1 MQCLFFH
8 RPAEPSVIK
17 MSSEVIVSVT
27 NIHMNLHYELNQNIE
42 LTPSK
47 YRDHAL
53 GQKNLDQ
60 VTFELTLFNCV
71 HMFLLYK
78 SQIGIKKRLQ
88 QSFTVPEPELFIV
101 EESQP

>member
-1 MQCLFFH
+1 MTNFH
-8 RPAEPSVIK
+8 K
-17 MSSEVIVSVT
+17 
-27 NIHMNLHYELNQNIE
+27 NLHYELNQNIE

-78 SQIGIKKRLQ
+78 SQIGIKKRLH

>member
-1 MQCLFFH
+1 MQCLYFLH
-8 RPAEPSVIK
+8 CSAEPSVIK

-71 HMFLLYK
+71 QCSYSISHRLGSKSDFIKVLQFQSQNSLL
-78 SQIGIKKRLQ
+78 
-88 QSFTVPEPELFIV
+88 
-101 EESQP
+101 

>member
-8 RPAEPSVIK
+8 RSAEPSVIK

-47 YRDHAL
+47 YRDRAF
-53 GQKNLDQ
+53 GQ
-60 VTFELTLFNCV
+60 
-71 HMFLLYK
+71 
-78 SQIGIKKRLQ
+78 
-88 QSFTVPEPELFIV
+88 
-101 EESQP
+101 